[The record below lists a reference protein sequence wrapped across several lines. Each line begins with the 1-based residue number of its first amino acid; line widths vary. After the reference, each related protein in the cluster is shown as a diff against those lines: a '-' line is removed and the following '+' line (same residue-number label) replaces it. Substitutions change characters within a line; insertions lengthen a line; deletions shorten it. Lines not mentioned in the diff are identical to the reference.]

1 MALVAQTKT
10 LMVIFDSSLSFSPT
24 LDSASDSSSYNATDA
39 ISVKANSSLLDHHSN
54 WTGLPS
60 LCLIH
65 PLIQPILWASAM
77 LENLA
82 WLQFGS
88 LMICSKFPRRL
99 FKSLE
104 NLEWTLFDLTQG
116 ASLASSKVQSLSL
129 CVLDICPWPPL
140 PGALFHTLAL
150 FYSPINLN
158 VFIFFLTGIPH
169 ILDWFT
175 YSCG

>member
-1 MALVAQTKT
+1 MSFLLQGLVLLMALVSQTKT

-24 LDSASDSSSYNATDA
+24 LDSASDSSTYNSTDA

-54 WTGLPS
+54 WTGFPS

-82 WLQFGS
+82 WFPFGN
-88 LMICSKFPRRL
+88 LMIWSKFPRRL

-104 NLEWTLFDLTQG
+104 DLERTLFDLTQG
-116 ASLASSKVQSLSL
+116 ASLAFSKVQSLSL
-129 CVLDICPWPPL
+129 CVLDICRWLPL
-140 PGALFHTLAL
+140 PGTLFHTLAL
-150 FYSPINLN
+150 L
-158 VFIFFLTGIPH
+158 
-169 ILDWFT
+169 FT
-175 YSCG
+175 Y